1 MEPVRFAVVGLG
13 GYGLVHMNAVKWLEG
28 LGLAKLVG
36 VVALEVDRDLRPDLV
51 ADLRARHCTLY
62 ESVSQFIAE
71 ASGTADVLTVPVG
84 IHMHVPVSID
94 AMRAGLHVYCE
105 KPVAATVQEV
115 DALIAA
121 KKETGRTVAVGYQH
135 IYSNSIQQ
143 LKARVCDGRLGPVR
157 SLSLSCGWPRSES
170 YYGRNEWAGKLRAG
184 NDWILDSPANNA
196 HAHYLMNALYL
207 CSTAAG
213 RAETPSVLN
222 AELYH
227 ANRIEGPD
235 TVLLRF
241 TTTGGTG
248 VFVVLTHAN
257 ARENGPF
264 MRLECGNGT
273 VYWQTDSGKTLIRY
287 TGGRT
292 EEFDNCLHEN
302 WRYEGFR
309 DLVLALREGRDPL
322 CSPELSRS
330 QTVTVNAMHESC
342 REILPIPD
350 ECVTVEEDWE
360 MFPPGT
366 KGMFHRVRGLDEYM
380 NVALQEK
387 CFFGELLIPWARG
400 IASRSVSGIGYTHYP
415 SHEGARGSLSF

>member
-13 GYGLVHMNAVKWLEG
+13 GYGLVHLNAVQWLEG
-28 LGLAKLVG
+28 LGLGKLVG
-36 VVALEVDRDLRPDLV
+36 VVALEVDRNLRPDLV

-62 ESVSQFIAE
+62 DNVNQFIAE
-71 ASGTADVLTVPVG
+71 ASATADVLTVPVG

-121 KKETGRTVAVGYQH
+121 GNETGRTVAIGFQH

-143 LKARVCDGRLGPVR
+143 IKARICDGRLGRVH
-157 SLSLSCGWPRSES
+157 SLSLSCGWPRSET
-170 YYGRNEWAGKLRAG
+170 YYGRNEWAGKLRVG

-207 CSTAAG
+207 CSMVPG
-213 RAETPSVLN
+213 RAETPSELR
-222 AELYH
+222 AELYR

-241 TTTGGTG
+241 TTTGGTA

-257 ARENGPF
+257 ERANGPS
-264 MRLECGNGT
+264 MRVECENGT
-273 VYWQTDSGKTLIRY
+273 VYWQTDNGKTFIRY
-287 TGGRT
+287 AGGRT
-292 EEFDNCLHEN
+292 EEFDNLVHES

-309 DLVLALREGRDPL
+309 DLVLALREGREPL
-322 CSPELSRS
+322 CTPGLARV
-330 QTVTVNAMHESC
+330 QTVTVNAMHESSPC
-342 REILPIPD
+342 VVPIPD
-350 ECVTVEEDWE
+350 EFVTVQEDWE
-360 MFPPGT
+360 MYPPGT
-366 KGMFHRVRGLDEYM
+366 KGVFHRVRGLDEYM
-380 NVALQEK
+380 NVAVQERSS
-387 CFFGELLIPWARG
+387 FRDLGISWARDLT
-400 IASRSVSGIGYTHYP
+400 SSTVSISDYVHFP
-415 SHEGARGSLSF
+415 SDDR

>member
-13 GYGLVHMNAVKWLEG
+13 GYGLVHMNAVRWLEG

-36 VVALEVDRDLRPDLV
+36 VVALQSDRNQRPDLV
-51 ADLRARHCTLY
+51 AELRSRHCVLY
-62 ESVSQFIAE
+62 ENVSQFIAE
-71 ASGTADVLTVPVG
+71 ASGSADVLTVPVG

-121 KKETGRTVAVGYQH
+121 KKETGRRVAIGYQH
-135 IYSNSIQQ
+135 MYSNSIQQ
-143 LKARVCDGRLGPVR
+143 LKLRVCDGRLGRVR
-157 SLSLSCGWPRSES
+157 SLSLACGWPRSET
-170 YYGRNEWAGKLRAG
+170 YYGRNEWAGKLRVG
-184 NDWILDSPANNA
+184 SDWILDSPANNA

-207 CSTAAG
+207 CSTEMGKAVAPKDL
-213 RAETPSVLN
+213 RAELFR
-222 AELYH
+222 

-235 TVLLRF
+235 SVLLRF
-241 TTTGGTG
+241 TTTGGTV

-257 ARENGPF
+257 GRENGPS
-264 MRLECGNGT
+264 MRLECENGT
-273 VYWQTDSGKTLIRY
+273 VYWQTDNGKTFVRY
-287 TGGRT
+287 AGGQT
-292 EEFDNCLHEN
+292 EEFDNLVHEC

-322 CSPELSRS
+322 CTPELARA
-330 QTVTVNAMHESC
+330 QTVTVDAMHESC
-342 REILPIPD
+342 PAILPIP
-350 ECVTVEEDWE
+350 EEFLTVQEDWE

-380 NVALQEK
+380 NVAVQEG
-387 CFFGELLIPWARG
+387 CFFSELGIPWARG
-400 IASRSVSGIGYTHYP
+400 IASRAVSGVGYTHYP
-415 SHEGARGSLSF
+415 S